1 MSEKDNPGGMAEYY
15 DTHDISAD
23 MEAGEWSRHEGK
35 RPEATLDEAARVH
48 ELLAE
53 ASAAPLPEGA
63 GLTEQRAE
71 ELIAEI
77 RASRDAR

>member
-1 MSEKDNPGGMAEYY
+1 MSEKDNPGEMAEYY
-15 DTHDISAD
+15 GTHDISTD

-35 RPEATLDEAARVH
+35 RPETTA
-48 ELLAE
+48 
-53 ASAAPLPEGA
+53 AAPALEGT

-71 ELIAEI
+71 ELIAEV

>member
-1 MSEKDNPGGMAEYY
+1 MSEKDNPGGMAEFH

-23 MEAGEWSRHEGK
+23 MEAGEWSCHEGK
-35 RPEATLDEAARVH
+35 RPETTA
-48 ELLAE
+48 
-53 ASAAPLPEGA
+53 AAPAPDGA

-77 RASRDAR
+77 RTSCDAR

>member
-1 MSEKDNPGGMAEYY
+1 MTEKGNPGGMAEYY

-35 RPEATLDEAARVH
+35 RPETTA
-48 ELLAE
+48 
-53 ASAAPLPEGA
+53 AAPMPDGG

-71 ELIAEI
+71 EPLAEI

>member
-1 MSEKDNPGGMAEYY
+1 MMSEKSNPGGTAEYC

-23 MEAGEWSRHEGK
+23 MEAGEWSRHEGS
-35 RPEATLDEAARVH
+35 RPETTDAVPVPDGT
-48 ELLAE
+48 
-53 ASAAPLPEGA
+53 